1 MGFKEFLEQDEK
13 VQDYFNSLIANLHLK
28 KKYIKDFYKK
38 NPSTLANFID
48 DNGKR
53 KNALTTATLD
63 LDDNLKNSKLTIL
76 TPSSDLPVAYTK
88 NNKPIF
94 NKKTN
99 RKKYTADRQTAI
111 DVLTQPFGS
120 QAGSAKLGGAIA

>member
-13 VQDYFNSLIANLHLK
+13 AQDYFNSLIANLHLK

-38 NPSTLANFID
+38 NPSTLSNFID

-53 KNALTTATLD
+53 KNALTTVTLD
-63 LDDNLKNSKLTIL
+63 LDDDFKNPELTVL
-76 TPSSDLPVAYTK
+76 TPSSDLAVAYTK
-88 NNKPIF
+88 NDKPIF

-99 RKKYTADRQTAI
+99 RKKYTINRQTAI

-120 QAGSAKLGGAIA
+120 QAGASKLGGAIA